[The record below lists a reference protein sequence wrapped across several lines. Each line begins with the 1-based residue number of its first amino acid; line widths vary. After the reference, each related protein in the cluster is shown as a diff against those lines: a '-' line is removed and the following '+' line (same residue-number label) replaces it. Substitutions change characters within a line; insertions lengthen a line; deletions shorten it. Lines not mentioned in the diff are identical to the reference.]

1 MKQAEHPPVTAGANS
16 AAEYSLAIIDQLAR
30 IDRTCSKE
38 EMDELVYRL
47 LSLIGEAMQSDRV
60 FLFERLEGTAEA
72 YCNTFEWCA
81 NGVAPQI
88 DNLTEIVPA
97 DMPYWL
103 KVFGRGETIVIP
115 NIEDVKT
122 LMPSEYELLKAQ
134 SIRSEI
140 AVPVFYRGNL
150 SGFFGLDN
158 PQRAMTAGQLR
169 LLAFVG
175 GHLGSA
181 RENLR
186 MLTLL
191 EEKQKSLE
199 QNLQAVKLEQ
209 QMLKVFCKDSTSVY
223 RVDLMNDRAEIV
235 KIEEHS
241 NSAGDLLPHGQELFS
256 YAEAVE
262 HYYHKCVLKESAPDF
277 LQFLDAENLMRELR
291 TKDRVSRRY
300 QSVPNAIGNIYFE
313 ARANRVQQT
322 ETSFQILLDFRS
334 VDEIVREER
343 EHQHALETALTESRM
358 SYEVISAISKIY
370 YTIYR
375 IDLRTGYYEEVAS
388 ERQMHRLTGHSGKA
402 SIHMSAASKQSI
414 VPEYLPY
421 VEPFFDLSTLAE
433 RLRHEDSVM
442 LEYPVRD
449 GNWHLARFIVQT
461 RGENGE
467 AEQVLFAMRL
477 YSEEKRREKDLM
489 SAADAARRANEAKS
503 EFLSRMSHDIR
514 TPMNVIMGF
523 TNIALQ
529 HADDSDKMKECL
541 EKIRVSGSNLQE
553 LIDDVPDISRIESG
567 EFKIVSQPV
576 KLPELFDFYCQ
587 AIAGMAEAK
596 NIRFS
601 GKLHDIS
608 HNVLLSDQIRLG
620 QIYMNLL
627 SNAVKYM
634 PENGDVKLEV
644 YEEKLAESG
653 KVRLVSVVSDT
664 GIGMTPEFMEQMY
677 SAFSRAV
684 DTRVNKVRGSGL
696 GLAIVKKI
704 VDLMDGAI
712 GAESKVGK
720 GTTFRVTL
728 DLPAA
733 ADDAETE
740 EHTETAKHIPI
751 IALTANAYHEDIQKC
766 LAAGMNA
773 HLSKPI
779 NIDRAV
785 RTIIECARTAK
796 ENG

>member
-1 MKQAEHPPVTAGANS
+1 
-16 AAEYSLAIIDQLAR
+16 
-30 IDRTCSKE
+30 
-38 EMDELVYRL
+38 
-47 LSLIGEAMQSDRV
+47 
-60 FLFERLEGTAEA
+60 
-72 YCNTFEWCA
+72 
-81 NGVAPQI
+81 
-88 DNLTEIVPA
+88 
-97 DMPYWL
+97 
-103 KVFGRGETIVIP
+103 
-115 NIEDVKT
+115 
-122 LMPSEYELLKAQ
+122 
-134 SIRSEI
+134 
-140 AVPVFYRGNL
+140 
-150 SGFFGLDN
+150 
-158 PQRAMTAGQLR
+158 
-169 LLAFVG
+169 
-175 GHLGSA
+175 
-181 RENLR
+181 
-186 MLTLL
+186 
-191 EEKQKSLE
+191 
-199 QNLQAVKLEQ
+199 
-209 QMLKVFCKDSTSVY
+209 
-223 RVDLMNDRAEIV
+223 
-235 KIEEHS
+235 
-241 NSAGDLLPHGQELFS
+241 
-256 YAEAVE
+256 
-262 HYYHKCVLKESAPDF
+262 
-277 LQFLDAENLMRELR
+277 
-291 TKDRVSRRY
+291 
-300 QSVPNAIGNIYFE
+300 
-313 ARANRVQQT
+313 
-322 ETSFQILLDFRS
+322 
-334 VDEIVREER
+334 
-343 EHQHALETALTESRM
+343 
-358 SYEVISAISKIY
+358 
-370 YTIYR
+370 
-375 IDLRTGYYEEVAS
+375 
-388 ERQMHRLTGHSGKA
+388 
-402 SIHMSAASKQSI
+402 
-414 VPEYLPY
+414 
-421 VEPFFDLSTLAE
+421 
-433 RLRHEDSVM
+433 M

-461 RGENGE
+461 RGKNGE

-489 SAADAARRANEAKS
+489 SAADEARRANGAKS

-529 HADDSDKMKECL
+529 HADDPGKMKECL

-627 SNAVKYM
+627 SNAAKYT
-634 PENGDVKLEV
+634 PENSDVKFEV

-704 VDLMDGAI
+704 VDLMGGAI
-712 GAESKVGK
+712 EAESKVGK

-740 EHTETAKHIPI
+740 EHSETAKHIPI
-751 IALTANAYHEDIQKC
+751 IALTVNAYHEDIQKC

-785 RTIIECARTAK
+785 RTMHGRKRICGRAADHCPAQPQHCFPLPH
-796 ENG
+796 GAG

>member
-1 MKQAEHPPVTAGANS
+1 M
-16 AAEYSLAIIDQLAR
+16 
-30 IDRTCSKE
+30 
-38 EMDELVYRL
+38 
-47 LSLIGEAMQSDRV
+47 
-60 FLFERLEGTAEA
+60 
-72 YCNTFEWCA
+72 
-81 NGVAPQI
+81 
-88 DNLTEIVPA
+88 
-97 DMPYWL
+97 
-103 KVFGRGETIVIP
+103 
-115 NIEDVKT
+115 
-122 LMPSEYELLKAQ
+122 
-134 SIRSEI
+134 
-140 AVPVFYRGNL
+140 
-150 SGFFGLDN
+150 
-158 PQRAMTAGQLR
+158 
-169 LLAFVG
+169 
-175 GHLGSA
+175 
-181 RENLR
+181 
-186 MLTLL
+186 
-191 EEKQKSLE
+191 
-199 QNLQAVKLEQ
+199 
-209 QMLKVFCKDSTSVY
+209 
-223 RVDLMNDRAEIV
+223 
-235 KIEEHS
+235 
-241 NSAGDLLPHGQELFS
+241 
-256 YAEAVE
+256 
-262 HYYHKCVLKESAPDF
+262 
-277 LQFLDAENLMRELR
+277 
-291 TKDRVSRRY
+291 
-300 QSVPNAIGNIYFE
+300 
-313 ARANRVQQT
+313 
-322 ETSFQILLDFRS
+322 
-334 VDEIVREER
+334 
-343 EHQHALETALTESRM
+343 
-358 SYEVISAISKIY
+358 
-370 YTIYR
+370 
-375 IDLRTGYYEEVAS
+375 
-388 ERQMHRLTGHSGKA
+388 
-402 SIHMSAASKQSI
+402 
-414 VPEYLPY
+414 PEYLPY

-433 RLRHEDSVM
+433 RLRREDSVM

-461 RGENGE
+461 RGKNGE

-489 SAADAARRANEAKS
+489 SAADVARRANEAKS

-553 LIDDVPDISRIESG
+553 LIDDVLDISRIESG
-567 EFKIVSQPV
+567 EFKIVSQLV

-664 GIGMTPEFMEQMY
+664 GIGMTPEFMKQMY

-712 GAESKVGK
+712 EAESKVGK

-740 EHTETAKHIPI
+740 EHTETAKHSPI

-785 RTIIECARTAK
+785 RTIHGR
-796 ENG
+796 

>member
-1 MKQAEHPPVTAGANS
+1 MKQAEHPPATAGAS
-16 AAEYSLAIIDQLAR
+16 IAAEYSLALIDQLAR
-30 IDRTCSKE
+30 IDRSRSKE

-88 DNLTEIVPA
+88 DNLTEIFPS

-103 KVFGRGETIVIP
+103 EVFGRGETIVIP

-122 LMPSEYELLKAQ
+122 QMPSEYELLKAQ

-140 AVPVFYRGNL
+140 AVPVFYRGSL

-158 PQRAMTAGQLR
+158 PQRTLTDNKLR

-209 QMLKVFCKDSTSVY
+209 QILKVLCKDSTSVY

-262 HYYHKCVLKESAPDF
+262 HYYHKCVLKESALDF
-277 LQFLDAENLMRELR
+277 LQFLDAENLR

-313 ARANRVQQT
+313 VRANRVQQT

-370 YTIYR
+370 YMIYR

-388 ERQMHRLTGHSGKA
+388 ERQMHRLTGHSGRA
-402 SIHMSAASKQSI
+402 SVHMSEMSKQSI

-421 VEPFFDLSTLAE
+421 VEPFFDLSALAE

-442 LEYPVRD
+442 LEYPVKD

-503 EFLSRMSHDIR
+503 ELLSRMSHDIR

-529 HADDSDKMKECL
+529 HADDPGKMKECL
-541 EKIRVSGSNLQE
+541 EKIQISGGNLQE
-553 LIDDVPDISRIESG
+553 LIDDVLDISRIESG

-627 SNAVKYM
+627 SNTVKY
-634 PENGDVKLEV
+634 
-644 YEEKLAESG
+644 
-653 KVRLVSVVSDT
+653 
-664 GIGMTPEFMEQMY
+664 TPEKPLTVLVAEDNDLNYEITAEQLRGY
-677 SAFSRAV
+677 RVHCVRAV
-684 DTRVNKVRGSGL
+684 NGQD
-696 GLAIVKKI
+696 
-704 VDLMDGAI
+704 
-712 GAESKVGK
+712 
-720 GTTFRVTL
+720 
-728 DLPAA
+728 
-733 ADDAETE
+733 
-740 EHTETAKHIPI
+740 
-751 IALTANAYHEDIQKC
+751 C
-766 LAAGMNA
+766 L
-773 HLSKPI
+773 
-779 NIDRAV
+779 
-785 RTIIECARTAK
+785 
-796 ENG
+796 

>member
-1 MKQAEHPPVTAGANS
+1 MKQAEHPPATAGAS
-16 AAEYSLAIIDQLAR
+16 IAAEYSLALIDQLAR
-30 IDRTCSKE
+30 IDRSRSKE

-88 DNLTEIVPA
+88 DNLTEIFPS

-103 KVFGRGETIVIP
+103 EVFGRGETIVIP

-122 LMPSEYELLKAQ
+122 QMPSEYELLKAQ

-140 AVPVFYRGNL
+140 AVPVFYRGSL

-158 PQRAMTAGQLR
+158 PQRTLTDNKLR

-209 QMLKVFCKDSTSVY
+209 QILKVLCKDSTSVY

-262 HYYHKCVLKESAPDF
+262 HYYHKCVLKESALDF
-277 LQFLDAENLMRELR
+277 LQFLDAENLR

-313 ARANRVQQT
+313 VRANRVQQT

-370 YTIYR
+370 YMIYR
-375 IDLRTGYYEEVAS
+375 IDLRTGHYEEIAS

-433 RLRHEDSVM
+433 RLRHDDSVM
-442 LEYPVRD
+442 LKYPVKD

-529 HADDSDKMKECL
+529 HADDPGKMKECL
-541 EKIRVSGSNLQE
+541 EKIRVSGGNLQE
-553 LIDDVPDISRIESG
+553 LIDDVLDISRIESG
-567 EFKIVSQPV
+567 EFKIVSQLV

-627 SNAVKYM
+627 SNAIKY
-634 PENGDVKLEV
+634 
-644 YEEKLAESG
+644 
-653 KVRLVSVVSDT
+653 
-664 GIGMTPEFMEQMY
+664 TPEKPLTVLVAEDNDLNYEITAEQLRGY
-677 SAFSRAV
+677 RVHCVRAV
-684 DTRVNKVRGSGL
+684 NGQD
-696 GLAIVKKI
+696 
-704 VDLMDGAI
+704 
-712 GAESKVGK
+712 
-720 GTTFRVTL
+720 
-728 DLPAA
+728 
-733 ADDAETE
+733 
-740 EHTETAKHIPI
+740 
-751 IALTANAYHEDIQKC
+751 C
-766 LAAGMNA
+766 L
-773 HLSKPI
+773 
-779 NIDRAV
+779 
-785 RTIIECARTAK
+785 
-796 ENG
+796 

>member
-16 AAEYSLAIIDQLAR
+16 AAEYSLALIDQLAR

-103 KVFGRGETIVIP
+103 EVFGRGETIVIP
-115 NIEDVKT
+115 NIEGVKT
-122 LMPSEYELLKAQ
+122 QMPSEYEILKTQ
-134 SIRSEI
+134 SIHSEI

-150 SGFFGLDN
+150 SGFFGLD
-158 PQRAMTAGQLR
+158 R

-209 QMLKVFCKDSTSVY
+209 QMLKVLCKDSTSVY
-223 RVDLMNDRAEIV
+223 RV
-235 KIEEHS
+235 
-241 NSAGDLLPHGQELFS
+241 
-256 YAEAVE
+256 
-262 HYYHKCVLKESAPDF
+262 
-277 LQFLDAENLMRELR
+277 
-291 TKDRVSRRY
+291 
-300 QSVPNAIGNIYFE
+300 
-313 ARANRVQQT
+313 
-322 ETSFQILLDFRS
+322 
-334 VDEIVREER
+334 
-343 EHQHALETALTESRM
+343 
-358 SYEVISAISKIY
+358 
-370 YTIYR
+370 
-375 IDLRTGYYEEVAS
+375 
-388 ERQMHRLTGHSGKA
+388 
-402 SIHMSAASKQSI
+402 
-414 VPEYLPY
+414 
-421 VEPFFDLSTLAE
+421 
-433 RLRHEDSVM
+433 
-442 LEYPVRD
+442 
-449 GNWHLARFIVQT
+449 
-461 RGENGE
+461 
-467 AEQVLFAMRL
+467 
-477 YSEEKRREKDLM
+477 DLM

-503 EFLSRMSHDIR
+503 EFLSRMSHAIR

-627 SNAVKYM
+627 SDAVKYT
-634 PENGDVKLEV
+634 PENGDVKFEV

-720 GTTFRVTL
+720 GMTFRVTL

-740 EHTETAKHIPI
+740 EHTETAITLPEKPLTVLLAEDNDLNYEITAEQLRGYRVHCVRAVNGQDCLQRIEQAAPEEFDAILMDMQMPVMNGLEATAAIRKLDSETAKHIPI

-785 RTIIECARTAK
+785 RTIIECARTEK
-796 ENG
+796 VNG

>member
-1 MKQAEHPPVTAGANS
+1 MTGIESCRKGDKRMKQAEHPPATEGAS
-16 AAEYSLAIIDQLAR
+16 IAAEYSLALIDQLAR
-30 IDRTCSKE
+30 IDRFRSKE
-38 EMDELVYRL
+38 EMDELVCRL

-103 KVFGRGETIVIP
+103 EVFDCGETIVIP
-115 NIEDVKT
+115 NIEGVKT
-122 LMPSEYELLKAQ
+122 QMPSEYEILKTQ
-134 SIRSEI
+134 SIHSEI

-191 EEKQKSLE
+191 EEKQKSLK

-209 QMLKVFCKDSTSVY
+209 QMLKVLCKDSTSVY
-223 RVDLMNDRAEIV
+223 RVDLMN
-235 KIEEHS
+235 
-241 NSAGDLLPHGQELFS
+241 
-256 YAEAVE
+256 
-262 HYYHKCVLKESAPDF
+262 
-277 LQFLDAENLMRELR
+277 
-291 TKDRVSRRY
+291 
-300 QSVPNAIGNIYFE
+300 
-313 ARANRVQQT
+313 
-322 ETSFQILLDFRS
+322 
-334 VDEIVREER
+334 
-343 EHQHALETALTESRM
+343 
-358 SYEVISAISKIY
+358 
-370 YTIYR
+370 
-375 IDLRTGYYEEVAS
+375 
-388 ERQMHRLTGHSGKA
+388 
-402 SIHMSAASKQSI
+402 
-414 VPEYLPY
+414 
-421 VEPFFDLSTLAE
+421 
-433 RLRHEDSVM
+433 
-442 LEYPVRD
+442 
-449 GNWHLARFIVQT
+449 
-461 RGENGE
+461 
-467 AEQVLFAMRL
+467 
-477 YSEEKRREKDLM
+477 
-489 SAADAARRANEAKS
+489 AADAARRANEAKS

-553 LIDDVPDISRIESG
+553 LIDDVLDISRIESG

-627 SNAVKYM
+627 SNAVKYT
-634 PENGDVKLEV
+634 PENGDVKFEV

-653 KVRLVSVVSDT
+653 KVRLVSVVSDK

-740 EHTETAKHIPI
+740 EHTETAITLPEKPLTVLVAEDNDLNYEITAEQLRGYRVHCVRAVNGQDCLQRIEQAAPDEFDAILMDMQMPVMNGLEATAAIRKLDSETAKHIPI

-779 NIDRAV
+779 NIDRAA

>member
-103 KVFGRGETIVIP
+103 EVFDCGETIVIP
-115 NIEDVKT
+115 NIEGVKT
-122 LMPSEYELLKAQ
+122 QMPSEYEILKTQ
-134 SIRSEI
+134 SIHSEI

-209 QMLKVFCKDSTSVY
+209 QMLKVLCKDSTSVY
-223 RVDLMNDRAEIV
+223 RVDLMN
-235 KIEEHS
+235 
-241 NSAGDLLPHGQELFS
+241 
-256 YAEAVE
+256 
-262 HYYHKCVLKESAPDF
+262 
-277 LQFLDAENLMRELR
+277 
-291 TKDRVSRRY
+291 
-300 QSVPNAIGNIYFE
+300 
-313 ARANRVQQT
+313 
-322 ETSFQILLDFRS
+322 
-334 VDEIVREER
+334 
-343 EHQHALETALTESRM
+343 
-358 SYEVISAISKIY
+358 
-370 YTIYR
+370 
-375 IDLRTGYYEEVAS
+375 
-388 ERQMHRLTGHSGKA
+388 
-402 SIHMSAASKQSI
+402 
-414 VPEYLPY
+414 
-421 VEPFFDLSTLAE
+421 
-433 RLRHEDSVM
+433 
-442 LEYPVRD
+442 
-449 GNWHLARFIVQT
+449 
-461 RGENGE
+461 
-467 AEQVLFAMRL
+467 
-477 YSEEKRREKDLM
+477 
-489 SAADAARRANEAKS
+489 AADAARRANEAKS

-553 LIDDVPDISRIESG
+553 LIDDVLDISRIESG

-627 SNAVKYM
+627 SNAVKYT
-634 PENGDVKLEV
+634 PENGDVKFEV

-653 KVRLVSVVSDT
+653 KVRLVSVVSDK

-684 DTRVNKVRGSGL
+684 DTRVNKVHGSGL

-740 EHTETAKHIPI
+740 EHTETAITLPEKPLTVLVAEDNDLNYEITAEQLRGYRVHCVRAVNGQDCLQRIEQAAPDEFDAILMDMQMPVMNGLEATAAIRKLDSETAKHIPI

-779 NIDRAV
+779 NIDRAA

>member
-103 KVFGRGETIVIP
+103 EVFDCGETIVIP
-115 NIEDVKT
+115 NIEGVKT
-122 LMPSEYELLKAQ
+122 QMPSEYEILKTQ
-134 SIRSEI
+134 SIHSEI

-223 RVDLMNDRAEIV
+223 RVDLMN
-235 KIEEHS
+235 
-241 NSAGDLLPHGQELFS
+241 
-256 YAEAVE
+256 
-262 HYYHKCVLKESAPDF
+262 
-277 LQFLDAENLMRELR
+277 
-291 TKDRVSRRY
+291 
-300 QSVPNAIGNIYFE
+300 
-313 ARANRVQQT
+313 
-322 ETSFQILLDFRS
+322 
-334 VDEIVREER
+334 
-343 EHQHALETALTESRM
+343 
-358 SYEVISAISKIY
+358 
-370 YTIYR
+370 
-375 IDLRTGYYEEVAS
+375 
-388 ERQMHRLTGHSGKA
+388 
-402 SIHMSAASKQSI
+402 
-414 VPEYLPY
+414 
-421 VEPFFDLSTLAE
+421 
-433 RLRHEDSVM
+433 
-442 LEYPVRD
+442 
-449 GNWHLARFIVQT
+449 
-461 RGENGE
+461 
-467 AEQVLFAMRL
+467 
-477 YSEEKRREKDLM
+477 
-489 SAADAARRANEAKS
+489 AADAARRANEAKS

-553 LIDDVPDISRIESG
+553 LIDDVLDISRIESR

-576 KLPELFDFYCQ
+576 KLSELFDFYCQ

-627 SNAVKYM
+627 SNAVKYT
-634 PENGDVKLEV
+634 PENGDVKFEV
-644 YEEKLAESG
+644 YEEKLAGSG

-704 VDLMDGAI
+704 VDLMGGAI

-728 DLPAA
+728 NLPAA

-740 EHTETAKHIPI
+740 EHTETAITLPEKPLTVLAAEDNDLNYEITAEQLRGYRVHCVRAVNGQDCLQRIEQAAPDEFDAILMDMQMPVMNGLEATAAIRKLDSETAKHIPI

-796 ENG
+796 GNG

>member
-1 MKQAEHPPVTAGANS
+1 MKQAEHPPATAGAS
-16 AAEYSLAIIDQLAR
+16 IAAEYSLALIDQLAR
-30 IDRTCSKE
+30 IDRSRSKE

-88 DNLTEIVPA
+88 DNLTEIFPS

-103 KVFGRGETIVIP
+103 EVFGRGETIVIP

-122 LMPSEYELLKAQ
+122 QMPSEYELLKAQ

-140 AVPVFYRGNL
+140 AVPVFYRGSL

-158 PQRAMTAGQLR
+158 PQRTLTDNKLR

-209 QMLKVFCKDSTSVY
+209 QILKVLCKDSTSVY

-262 HYYHKCVLKESAPDF
+262 HYYHKCVLKESALDF
-277 LQFLDAENLMRELR
+277 LQFLDAENLR

-313 ARANRVQQT
+313 VRANRVQKT

-529 HADDSDKMKECL
+529 HADDPGKMKECL
-541 EKIRVSGSNLQE
+541 EKIRVSGGNLQE
-553 LIDDVPDISRIESG
+553 LIDDVLDISRIESG
-567 EFKIVSQPV
+567 EFKIVSQLV

-627 SNAVKYM
+627 SNTVKY
-634 PENGDVKLEV
+634 
-644 YEEKLAESG
+644 
-653 KVRLVSVVSDT
+653 
-664 GIGMTPEFMEQMY
+664 TPEKPLTVLVAEDNDLNYEITAEQLRGY
-677 SAFSRAV
+677 RVHCVRAV
-684 DTRVNKVRGSGL
+684 NGQDCLQRIEQAAPDEFD
-696 GLAIVKKI
+696 AI
-704 VDLMDGAI
+704 LMDMQTPVMNGLEATAAI
-712 GAESKVGK
+712 RK
-720 GTTFRVTL
+720 L
-728 DLPAA
+728 DS
-733 ADDAETE
+733 
-740 EHTETAKHIPI
+740 ETAKHIPI
-751 IALTANAYHEDIQKC
+751 IGLTANAYHEDIQKC